1 VPRSWYDRGSMCA
14 GRGSARSAE
23 VGHHAA
29 EPGGPIGAP
38 RSDRKTERPVAF
50 EEGANRRTG
59 KLEAKNVT
67 VIEASLERVRRY
79 ELTSGCWPSSSA
91 SDFLLTVDKLFS
103 EQSRSIPCSEPAQNE
118 TFGKRGM
125 PKCR

>member
-1 VPRSWYDRGSMCA
+1 
-14 GRGSARSAE
+14 
-23 VGHHAA
+23 
-29 EPGGPIGAP
+29 
-38 RSDRKTERPVAF
+38 VAF